1 MKRIEPGQ
9 IMTFIANVGVLG
21 GLLLL
26 AFELRQNNE
35 LMEADARLNF
45 TVVAVDAW
53 QFFAVNGELA
63 ELREREKSGE
73 ELSNA
78 ERRRIDAAV
87 MSVFVMAEWNYST
100 MMSEESLDLRRLRE
114 VQRYN
119 FANSPEYRRVW
130 ELRKSG
136 FDPAFVQWMEEIV
149 ISK

>member
-9 IMTFIANVGVLG
+9 VMTFITNVAVLG

-35 LMEADARLNF
+35 LMEAEARMHR
-45 TVVAVDAW
+45 TAMSVDAW
-53 QFFAVNGELA
+53 RFFAENGDLV

-73 ELSNA
+73 ELSSV
-78 ERRRIDAAV
+78 ETRRVDSSV
-87 MSVFVMAEWNYST
+87 MSIFVIVAWTFAEL
-100 MMSEESLDLRRLRE
+100 SEESSDLRQVRE

-130 ELRKSG
+130 EARKST
-136 FDPAFVQWMEEIV
+136 FDPAFVQWMEENV
-149 ISK
+149 VNQ

>member
-9 IMTFIANVGVLG
+9 VMTFITNVGVLG

-35 LMEADARLNF
+35 LMEAEARMHR
-45 TVVAVDAW
+45 TAMSVDAW
-53 QFFAVNGELA
+53 RFFAENGDLV

-73 ELSNA
+73 ELSSV
-78 ERRRIDAAV
+78 ETRRIDGSI
-87 MSVFVMAEWNYST
+87 MSIFVIVAWTFAEL
-100 MMSEESLDLRRLRE
+100 SEESSDLRQVRE

-130 ELRKSG
+130 EARKTT
-136 FDPAFVQWMEEIV
+136 FDPAFVQWMEKNV
-149 ISK
+149 VNQ

>member
-9 IMTFIANVGVLG
+9 VITFITNVGVLG

-35 LMEADARLNF
+35 LMEAEARMHR
-45 TVVAVDAW
+45 TSMSVDAW
-53 QFFAVNGELA
+53 RFFAENGDLI

-73 ELSNA
+73 ELSSA
-78 ERRRIDAAV
+78 ETRRIDGSV
-87 MSVFVMAEWNYST
+87 MSVFVIVAWT
-100 MMSEESLDLRRLRE
+100 FSELSEGSSDLRQVRE

-130 ELRKSG
+130 EARKTT
-136 FDPAFVQWMEEIV
+136 FDPAFVQWMEDNV
-149 ISK
+149 VNQ

>member
-9 IMTFIANVGVLG
+9 VITFITNVGVLG

-26 AFELRQNNE
+26 AFELGQNNE
-35 LMEADARLNF
+35 LMEADARMNR
-45 TVVAVDAW
+45 TAMSVDAW
-53 QFFAVNGELA
+53 RFFAENGDLA

-78 ERRRIDAAV
+78 ERRRVDAAV
-87 MSVFVMAEWNYST
+87 MSVFVIVAWTFAEL
-100 MMSEESLDLRRLRE
+100 SEESLDLRQVRE

-130 ELRKSG
+130 EARKST
-136 FDPAFVQWMEEIV
+136 FDPAFVQWMEENV
-149 ISK
+149 VNQ

>member
-9 IMTFIANVGVLG
+9 LMTVITNIGVLG

-35 LMEADARLNF
+35 LMEADARMNR
-45 TVVAVDAW
+45 TAMSVDAW
-53 QFFAVNGELA
+53 RFFAENGDLA
-63 ELREREKSGE
+63 ELRERENSGE

-78 ERRRIDAAV
+78 ETRRVNSAV
-87 MSVFVMAEWNYST
+87 MSVFVIVAWTFAEL
-100 MMSEESLDLRRLRE
+100 SEESSDLRQVRE

-130 ELRKSG
+130 EARKST
-136 FDPAFVQWMEEIV
+136 FDPAFVQWMEENV
-149 ISK
+149 VNQ